1 LEEQRKLLS
10 FMNEQIQLV
19 TIRQQNL
26 ESEDTWRKK
35 VNEFEKMADAER
47 EKRELLE
54 KALNNLLKVWENNQH
69 EQLLNK

>member
-1 LEEQRKLLS
+1 
-10 FMNEQIQLV
+10 MNEQIQLV